1 MNSAPWRWRAA
12 RQALPAASEHADEAR
27 EFVQRI
33 ADAIGADVS
42 AAAVDREG
50 MVTVTCT
57 GADLAAQV
65 AAKEAD
71 IKSGLFRV
79 DINESQPAG
88 STTAEPVAS
97 SEG

>member
-1 MNSAPWRWRAA
+1 MVVVDPVMVAKGGAALAPINSAVIDTLEA
-12 RQALPAASEHADEAR
+12 QCTETAD
-27 EFVQRI
+27 
-33 ADAIGADVS
+33 DGTVS
-42 AAAVDREG
+42 YVP
-50 MVTVTCT
+50 CT

-88 STTAEPVAS
+88 STIAGAE
-97 SEG
+97 G